1 MNTLKHVAIIMDGN
15 RRWAK
20 NHALSAH
27 LGHQKGSE
35 NIDKVIRFCAYNGVK
50 TLTLYSF
57 STENWKR
64 DKKEVDFLI
73 SLFKKFI
80 DDFKDIFV
88 KNGVKFDTIGDLD
101 SFDDELRFK
110 IYDCKKATENGKF
123 TLILAVNYGSRDEIT
138 RACQKVVRAG
148 LEISQENIANAL
160 DSAPYGDI
168 DLLIR
173 TGGERRLSNF
183 LLWQSSYAEL
193 MFSDTLWPDFD
204 DIELAQLFECYKKIE
219 RKFGR

>member
-1 MNTLKHVAIIMDGN
+1 M
-15 RRWAK
+15 
-20 NHALSAH
+20 
-27 LGHQKGSE
+27 
-35 NIDKVIRFCAYNGVK
+35 
-50 TLTLYSF
+50 
-57 STENWKR
+57 
-64 DKKEVDFLI
+64 
-73 SLFKKFI
+73 
-80 DDFKDIFV
+80 
-88 KNGVKFDTIGDLD
+88 
-101 SFDDELRFK
+101 
-110 IYDCKKATENGKF
+110 
-123 TLILAVNYGSRDEIT
+123 AVNYGSRDEIT

-148 LEISQENIANAL
+148 LKISQENIANAL

-204 DIELAQLFECYKKIE
+204 DIELAQLFERYKKIE